1 MSGPTLTFGTVSPF
15 TGYPRSTSGNLV
27 VNCMNGGTASATV
40 TICVSFGVGT
50 GGTTTSNRTLASG
63 SNKLGIRVTNGST
76 DIGDGSSY
84 PMYGPFSGTAAANA
98 SVGGNLP
105 LTVTIP
111 SPATPP
117 APGSYATTFNGTSA
131 VLYYNTGSFSTC
143 PALIASGPASSQFS
157 VPVSAT
163 VPTQCTVSATGLA
176 FPTSSLLTSPV
187 NATATVTTTCN
198 ASVPVTVALDNGCD
212 RNGPDGA
219 TDEIRQQRHHVRDL
233 SGCRGL
239 DPMGQHVRIEHAKC
253 RERLGDA
260 DGLWPDPN
268 ADEPRPRQLFGCG
281 ERVHH
286 VLTLADRPYKSSMT
300 RMTEP

>member
-84 PMYGPFSGTAAANA
+84 PMYGPFSGNAAANA

-187 NATATVTTTCN
+187 NTTATVTTTCN
-198 ASVPVTVALDNGCD
+198 ASVPVTVALDNGATGTGPTARQMKSGSNVITYGIYQD
-212 RNGPDGA
+212 AAASIPWGSTSGSNTQSAANGSA
-219 TDEIRQQRHHVRDL
+219 TLTAYGRI
-233 SGCRGL
+233 
-239 DPMGQHVRIEHAKC
+239 PMQTSPAPGSYSDVVNVSI
-253 RERLGDA
+253 
-260 DGLWPDPN
+260 
-268 ADEPRPRQLFGCG
+268 
-281 ERVHH
+281 
-286 VLTLADRPYKSSMT
+286 TY
-300 RMTEP
+300 